1 MVTENEFEKNLLS
14 NIISPNDTGVTFAN
28 IGALDNLK
36 DTLRELIMLP
46 LQRSELYSKGQLTK
60 VLA

>member
-1 MVTENEFEKNLLS
+1 VVTENEFEKNLLS

>member
-1 MVTENEFEKNLLS
+1 VVTENEFEKNLLS
-14 NIISPNDTGVTFAN
+14 NVIAPNDTGVTFED